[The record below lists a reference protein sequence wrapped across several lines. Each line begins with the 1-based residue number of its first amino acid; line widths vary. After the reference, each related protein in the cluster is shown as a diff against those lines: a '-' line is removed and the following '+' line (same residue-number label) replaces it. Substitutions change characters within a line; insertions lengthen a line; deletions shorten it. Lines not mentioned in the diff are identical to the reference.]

1 MRVLIIGSS
10 GVEHAIANKLAADNS
25 AEMIFVT
32 PGNPGI
38 EKVANCI
45 NIPESQTNELLEF
58 AMENMIDFTIAT

>member
-32 PGNPGI
+32 LQ
-38 EKVANCI
+38 KQRSKTVLL
-45 NIPESQTNELLEF
+45 TNSEQ
-58 AMENMIDFTIAT
+58 ITS